1 MWIMCTLWVCY
12 SSACTS
18 VSYLS
23 KSRSGCNCSL
33 EVTACKLS
41 CHTFHNTKQVGSTVP
56 MPLDPYKTCWDPAG
70 RSCSSSSDL
79 CFTSF
84 RLTDK
89 NLVNKNQWPSGL
101 EIPWAMDFVSK
112 ISGASQTFLYRM
124 ASLPLYF
131 SSNASK
137 YSPAILRPQILSK
150 HWEQMRHRITWNGT
164 CDNDCP
170 ISFWHEHPTLLDET
184 SSHNFILITQ
194 VWNDNWWQQ
203 DPQTHWNLNRA
214 CTLPSLCGLRRV

>member
-1 MWIMCTLWVCY
+1 MHPLGLLLICLYIRFV
-12 SSACTS
+12 S
-18 VSYLS
+18 VKIQIRVQLQLGSYGFASFLA
-23 KSRSGCNCSL
+23 
-33 EVTACKLS
+33 TP
-41 CHTFHNTKQVGSTVP
+41 FHNTKQVGSTVP

-89 NLVNKNQWPSGL
+89 NLVDKNQWPSGL

-137 YSPAILRPQILSK
+137 KFTQRFCVPKSHQSTGSR
-150 HWEQMRHRITWNGT
+150 
-164 CDNDCP
+164 CD
-170 ISFWHEHPTLLDET
+170 T
-184 SSHNFILITQ
+184 
-194 VWNDNWWQQ
+194 
-203 DPQTHWNLNRA
+203 
-214 CTLPSLCGLRRV
+214 